1 MVEMILESAG
11 IPYSCPK
18 GIYYHLSYLLY
29 IPNHHAHLILNNSAR
44 TAVCI
49 PENPL
54 NHVSFGSIWW
64 AIASIWLSCI
74 PSSLQLGDV
83 LSVSVDT
90 TGLRGS
96 EVFALDNGLALTPPM
111 GWMTWQRYRCETDCS
126 GPGAKRCIN
135 EDLIKEMA
143 DQMAEAWGRVLCG
156 VLLNIYFNLSIHFD
170 RQLG

>member
-1 MVEMILESAG
+1 MG
-11 IPYSCPK
+11 
-18 GIYYHLSYLLY
+18 H
-29 IPNHHAHLILNNSAR
+29 
-44 TAVCI
+44 CI
-49 PENPL
+49 NL
-54 NHVSFGSIWW
+54 G
-64 AIASIWLSCI
+64 I

-156 VLLNIYFNLSIHFD
+156 VLFNIYFNLSIHFD
-170 RQLG
+170 RQLVHVCIIYYVFLFGGFIQLLPKTDGKE